1 MHVPNTPD
9 FFFSEFPRSSSKI
22 VHSPDNVDE
31 CGKELPLVTDILF
44 QFSISILLKK
54 ALRA

>member
-1 MHVPNTPD
+1 MYQT
-9 FFFSEFPRSSSKI
+9 FLIFSTAHPRSSSKL

-31 CGKELPLVTDILF
+31 CGKELPLVTDKLL